1 MEIISRF
8 FQTSRQSFFLFGPRG
23 TGKSTWIK
31 EHYGN
36 NAIIIDLLNPKIFR
50 HFSAKPERL
59 IESID
64 AKSKIKTIVID
75 EIQKAPSLLDV
86 VHEVLETK
94 QDHTFILTGSS
105 ARKLKRS
112 GVDLLAGRALIKS
125 MHPFMASELKA
136 AFSLDKALEIGM
148 LPLILYAKE
157 PYETI
162 QSYADIYVKEEV
174 QMESLV
180 RNVGSFTRFLESVSF
195 SHASILNIADIARD
209 CQVGRKTVEGY
220 ISILEDLLLSFCLP
234 VFTRRAKRK
243 LSSHPKFYF
252 FDAGVFR
259 SLRPQGPLDSPQ
271 EIDGA
276 ALEGLII
283 QHLRAWNAYRGETN
297 KLFFWRTKSGNEVD
311 IVIYGKDT
319 FCAIEIKNTS
329 QVKPKMLNGLLAF
342 VEDYPEAKACLLYR
356 GDFTMKTKNIL
367 CMPCSD
373 FLLKLHPDRPIP
385 IDDY

>member
-31 EHYGN
+31 EHYGD
-36 NAIIIDLLNPKIFR
+36 NAIIIDLLKPKVFR

-59 IESID
+59 IECLD

-86 VHEVLETK
+86 VHEVIETK

-105 ARKLKRS
+105 SRKLKRS
-112 GVDLLAGRALIKS
+112 GVDLLAGRALVKS
-125 MHPFMASELKA
+125 MHPFMASELKT

-157 PYETI
+157 PDETI

-180 RNVGSFTRFLESVSF
+180 RNVGSFNRFLESVSF
-195 SHASILNIADIARD
+195 SHASILNISDIARD

-220 ISILEDLLLSFCLP
+220 LSILEDLLLSFCLP
-234 VFTRRAKRK
+234 VFTRRAKRR

-271 EIDGA
+271 ETDGA

-283 QHLRAWNAYRGETN
+283 QHLRAWNAYRGESN

-311 IVIYGKDT
+311 VVIYGKDT

-342 VEDYPEAKACLLYR
+342 QADYPEAKTCLLYR
-356 GDFTMKTKNIL
+356 GEFTMKVKHIL

-373 FLLKLHPDRPIP
+373 FLLKLVPGRPIP
-385 IDDY
+385 IDD